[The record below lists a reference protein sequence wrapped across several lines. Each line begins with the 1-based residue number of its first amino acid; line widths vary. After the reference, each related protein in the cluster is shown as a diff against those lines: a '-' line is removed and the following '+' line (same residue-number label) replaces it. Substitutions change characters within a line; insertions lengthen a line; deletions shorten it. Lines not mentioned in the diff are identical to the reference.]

1 MILKQ
6 RWTEMIVSVKEE
18 RRKNGNNEEND
29 DAIMKCQVGGSKSV
43 KDALMDLC

>member
-29 DAIMKCQVGGSKSV
+29 DAIMKCQVGDMV
-43 KDALMDLC
+43 ER